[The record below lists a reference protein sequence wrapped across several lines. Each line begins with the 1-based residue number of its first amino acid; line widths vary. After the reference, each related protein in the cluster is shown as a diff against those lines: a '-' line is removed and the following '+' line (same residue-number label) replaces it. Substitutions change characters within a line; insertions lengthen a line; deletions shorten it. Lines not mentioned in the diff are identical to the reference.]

1 MSIRIVAVFLL
12 LFPSLLSAQV
22 VSNAGR
28 FAVDFDR
35 GCNPFEINITELD
48 TFGSSA
54 PRFYFY
60 GDGSVET
67 TSTNYTY
74 QTSGSFELVQIIGA
88 GLSTVKD
95 TITINVYDP
104 TQTNFSV
111 EKCNAN
117 GISITSEEEVYDFI
131 RIFFTP
137 TDSEDIA
144 FGETASFLYP
154 TNSMQSFQ
162 TKGFYTSGKE
172 NCTVFSHNV
181 DPISTLTTPIITSS
195 SVKETCRDFFAL
207 ELEISSYDS
216 LIAYQVQIEQATTST
231 VFTGKISSN
240 SIVVEDIPYSKGESR
255 YCVRINAVDNC
266 TAVVLS
272 GTEFCTE
279 ITELSSTPFG
289 NLYSSY
295 TENAVFIN
303 LDPVSSGS
311 LDIYRKL
318 GETGVYEL
326 RNSVQDAHADPIGS
340 LARSYFYRIDYVDS
354 CGETLFSAETN
365 PPLLS
370 SQTLEEN
377 SYRIAFTDPTS
388 TFTEV
393 TSMTYE
399 LGNQSVSSQS
409 ITGSSF
415 DIGLD
420 AMNGTRQFLQAT
432 VKYLNGP
439 TVRSNQITY
448 KYKPIIYIPKAFTPN
463 GDGLN
468 DTLELFGLP
477 TQTATTSIYTKW
489 GQMIYKSSQPTP
501 GWDGLINGSLAPEGA
516 YLYEVIFEDSD
527 GVKVIQKGTFALI
540 KK

>member
-1 MSIRIVAVFLL
+1 MSIRIIAVFLFL
-12 LFPSLLSAQV
+12 LPSLLSAQV

-35 GCNPFEINITELD
+35 GCNPFTVNVTQLDAFGNIT
-48 TFGSSA
+48 
-54 PRFYFY
+54 RQYFY
-60 GDGSVET
+60 EDGATET
-67 TSTNYTY
+67 TSTSYTY
-74 QTSGSFELVQIIGA
+74 TSAGTYQIVQVVGIDV
-88 GLSTVKD
+88 TPKTD
-95 TITINVYDP
+95 TLTIQVFDP
-104 TQTNFSV
+104 TESKFSL

-117 GISITSEEEVYDFI
+117 GIIITSQEDVYDFI
-131 RIFFTP
+131 RVYFTP
-137 TDSEDIA
+137 TDSSTITS
-144 FGETASFLYP
+144 GETASFLYP
-154 TNSMQSFQ
+154 DNSMQSFQ
-162 TKGFYTSGKE
+162 TKGFYLDGKE
-172 NCTVFSHNV
+172 NCTVFSYDV

-195 SVKETCRDFFAL
+195 SVKETCRDFFVL
-207 ELEISSYDS
+207 ELEVSSYDS

-231 VFTGKISSN
+231 VLTGKISSN
-240 SIVVEDIPYSKGESR
+240 SIVVEDIPYSKDESR

-266 TAVVLS
+266 TATVLQ
-272 GTEFCTE
+272 GTQFCTE

-326 RNSVQDAHADPIGS
+326 RNSVQGTHADPIGS
-340 LARSYFYRIDYVDS
+340 LARAYFYRIDYVDS

-377 SYRIAFTDPTS
+377 SYRISFTDPTS
-388 TFTEV
+388 IYTEV
-393 TSMTYE
+393 NSITYE
-399 LGNQSVSSQS
+399 VGNQSVSSQS

-432 VKYLNGP
+432 VEFLNGP
-439 TVRSNQITY
+439 TVRSNRITY
-448 KYKPIIYIPKAFTPN
+448 KYKPIIYVPKAFTPN
-463 GDGLN
+463 SDGLN

-477 TQTATTSIYTKW
+477 TEIATTSIYTKW
-489 GQMIYKSSQPTP
+489 GQLIYKSTEPKP